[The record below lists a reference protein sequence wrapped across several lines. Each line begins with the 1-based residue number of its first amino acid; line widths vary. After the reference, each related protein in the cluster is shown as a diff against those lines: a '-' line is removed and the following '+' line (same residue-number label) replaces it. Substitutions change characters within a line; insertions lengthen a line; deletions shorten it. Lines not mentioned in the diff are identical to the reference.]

1 MSQTTTKPPLTDTR
15 LRTPPPPES
24 QDGHPREMQVK
35 EDDQENMED
44 NIIDTVK
51 EVKESGSLQP
61 PRMVKRKKN
70 NITPPPPPPRRHGCP
85 LMDGG
90 DVPERAGGAP
100 SMYTGVGMACNSQS
114 RAAGMTGVKD
124 SDEFRSTIPFDVK
137 IKKTAD
143 TITVNGVNLMTL
155 QKMKNNSI
163 KKTTPK
169 IRKITRKKSQ
179 KTETTTPSDNKIV
192 KYLVKK
198 KTEDMDSP
206 RALKTTQKEDNK
218 ENTAGSSDNT
228 PVVSSEALLRNSSIE
243 LEETYRRKTTFMKKH
258 TMNTAKQTIKMFQE
272 LERGEECL
280 LGSGRCSTHNVKLA
294 RKVSRKRVST
304 VADDGSVKWTIGEGV
319 VLACPYKQGFRVEP
333 GSEPAPLET
342 EGTNGNKRICLDRQM
357 NQPQTETQIDFGRED
372 LLLDGMKTDCWPPD
386 R

>member
-1 MSQTTTKPPLTDTR
+1 MRVTKY
-15 LRTPPPPES
+15 
-24 QDGHPREMQVK
+24 
-35 EDDQENMED
+35 
-44 NIIDTVK
+44 
-51 EVKESGSLQP
+51 
-61 PRMVKRKKN
+61 
-70 NITPPPPPPRRHGCP
+70 GCP

-90 DVPERAGGAP
+90 DVPERAGGSP

-114 RAAGMTGVKD
+114 RASGMTGVED
-124 SDEFRSTIPFDVK
+124 SDEFRSTIPFEVK

-143 TITVNGVNLMTL
+143 TITVNGVDLMTL

-169 IRKITRKKSQ
+169 IKKITRKKSQ
-179 KTETTTPSDNKIV
+179 KTETTTPSNNKIV

-206 RALKTTQKEDNK
+206 RALKTTQNEDNK

-228 PVVSSEALLRNSSIE
+228 PVVSSESSFRNSSIE
-243 LEETYRRKTTFMKKH
+243 LGETNRRKTTFMKKN
-258 TMNTAKQTIKMFQE
+258 TMNTARETIKMFQE

-294 RKVSRKRVST
+294 RKVSKKRVST
-304 VADDGSVKWTIGEGV
+304 VANDGSVKWTIGEGV
-319 VLACPYKQGFRVEP
+319 VLACPYKQGFRTEP
-333 GSEPAPLET
+333 GTEPAPLET

-357 NQPQTETQIDFGRED
+357 NQPQTEQENTFGRED
-372 LLLDGMKTDCWPPD
+372 LLLDGVKTERESWPLD
-386 R
+386 

>member
-1 MSQTTTKPPLTDTR
+1 MSQTTTKPPLTETR
-15 LRTPPPPES
+15 LRTPPPPQS

-44 NIIDTVK
+44 DIIDTVK

-61 PRMVKRKKN
+61 PRMVKKKKDD
-70 NITPPPPPPRRHGCP
+70 ITPPPPPPRRHGCP

-90 DVPERAGGAP
+90 DVPERAGGSP

-114 RAAGMTGVKD
+114 RAAGMTGVED

-258 TMNTAKQTIKMFQE
+258 TMNTTKQTIKMFQE

-357 NQPQTETQIDFGRED
+357 NQPQTETQINFGRED
-372 LLLDGMKTDCWPPD
+372 LLLDGVKTDCWPPD